1 MRCPLVSNTDELLA
15 VTLPSL
21 AAVVSVCRLPSI
33 QEPHSS
39 QDKQTQSLQLSSA
52 IRGTG
57 HWQIKRGEMKCFFV
71 SLQVVR
77 ALKVLCVHPKPEFV
91 NTHVRTGAQLHWW
104 KNSLMAV
111 DRLQLQCFC
120 CFVSQEQMNTG

>member
-1 MRCPLVSNTDELLA
+1 MSLICGGTVELIQPLMRCPLVSNTGELLA

-52 IRGTG
+52 IRGIG
-57 HWQIKRGEMKCFFV
+57 YWQIKRGEMKCV
-71 SLQVVR
+71 SLCPYK
-77 ALKVLCVHPKPEFV
+77 LSSH
-91 NTHVRTGAQLHWW
+91 
-104 KNSLMAV
+104 
-111 DRLQLQCFC
+111 
-120 CFVSQEQMNTG
+120 